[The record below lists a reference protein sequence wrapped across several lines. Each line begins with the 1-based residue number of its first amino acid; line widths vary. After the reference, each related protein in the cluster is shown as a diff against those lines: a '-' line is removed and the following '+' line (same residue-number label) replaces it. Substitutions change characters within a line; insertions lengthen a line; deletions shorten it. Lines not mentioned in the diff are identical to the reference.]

1 MMRARHEASLVA
13 VRIAVLGVG
22 LIGGSVAL
30 AARQRLGAHVVGW
43 DPDPQAIATALAGGA
58 LDAGLAA
65 PGAAGDVDVWVVA
78 TPVAT
83 LAEHV
88 RAALAAAGPDAV
100 VTDVGSTKRAVVEA
114 VGDPAFIGGHPL
126 AGAETSGV
134 AHARADLFDGATW
147 YLTPRPDADGA
158 KYERLHRF
166 LTALGAVPTAIGH
179 EEHDR
184 VMAAV
189 SHLPHVLANVLVE
202 QAHAALGGDA
212 MPATGGSFRDAT
224 RVAGANPEM
233 WAQVYADNA
242 PALAAQLD
250 DAIARL
256 QDVRGRLG
264 DLHAWQQEA
273 AGKRRALLE
282 ADAQGD
288 PVAELRVTVPN
299 RPGIVADL
307 ALTLGRAGINI
318 ADMSLAPT
326 FDNRGGTV
334 ALWVAVRDAERAR
347 TLVAGRGLAVT

>member
-1 MMRARHEASLVA
+1 M
-13 VRIAVLGVG
+13 RIAVLGVG

-30 AARQRLGAHVVGW
+30 AARQRLGAHVTGW
-43 DPDPQAIATALAGGA
+43 DPDAAAIAAAQERGA
-58 LDAGLAA
+58 LDAGVRA
-65 PGAAGDVDVWVVA
+65 PADATDVDVWVVA

-83 LAEHV
+83 LEEHV

-100 VTDVGSTKRAVVEA
+100 VTDVGSTKGAVVEA
-114 VGDPAFIGGHPL
+114 VADPAYIGGHPL

-147 YLTPRPDADGA
+147 YLTPRPDADGV

-166 LTALGAVPTAIGH
+166 LSALGAVPTAIGH
-179 EEHDR
+179 EDHDR

-189 SHLPHVLANVLVE
+189 SHLPHVLANVLVG

-224 RVAGANPEM
+224 RVAGANPDM

-242 PALAAQLD
+242 TALGEQLD
-250 DAIARL
+250 EVIARL

-264 DLHAWQQEA
+264 DLHAWQAET

-282 ADAQGD
+282 ADAQGG

-299 RPGIVADL
+299 RPGVVADL

-326 FDNRGGTV
+326 FDNRAGTV
-334 ALWVAVRDAERAR
+334 ALWVAVEDAPRAR
-347 TLVAGRGLAVT
+347 ELVAGRGLAVA